1 MRGILRWEQ
10 NDAGELEGLVVEE
23 LPENV
28 PQGGPV
34 SIRDSFLGGFAS
46 SRFFAAFGVIGAF
59 LGAAALYIY
68 GTFVVVATFWDTVAR
83 RTIDVDGANQL
94 QVALVQLTDVFLL
107 GTVLTIVW
115 FSLYQLF
122 LDPGLPVPNWPRI
135 DDLDQL
141 TMKVMEVVGLLL
153 GVTFLAFAAELRPQ
167 DDVLKYGLAIAAVI
181 FALCALL
188 IVSHRVRGDV
198 ESPRRAPPD
207 ATTSGPDENPPRP
220 PPR

>member
-1 MRGILRWEQ
+1 M
-10 NDAGELEGLVVEE
+10 VEE
-23 LPENV
+23 LPGNV

-34 SIRDSFLGGFAS
+34 SIRDSFLSVFAS

-68 GTFVVVATFWDTVAR
+68 GTFVVVATIWETVAR
-83 RTIDVDGANQL
+83 RAVDVDGAKQL

-107 GTVLTIVW
+107 GTVLTIVS
-115 FSLYQLF
+115 FGLYQLF
-122 LDPGLPVPNWPRI
+122 LDPGLPVPNWLRI

-153 GVTFLAFAAELRPQ
+153 GVTFLAFAVEFRVQAN
-167 DDVLKYGLAIAAVI
+167 VLEFGVSIAAVI

-188 IVSHRVRGDV
+188 IVSHRVRGDI
-198 ESPRRAPPD
+198 ESPRQDPRNA
-207 ATTSGPDENPPRP
+207 AANGPDGNPPRP
-220 PPR
+220 QGR